1 VIDNNADVYTILSTV
16 GKTYPQYPE
25 IFTTFPI
32 ISYWDSNHEA
42 DDYQDNKS
50 GVDIIETTVDI
61 WEKED
66 SSGNLI
72 KIHVQVDSAMRTHG
86 FIRTGPIVGLY
97 EDDTHV
103 YHYQGRYKKIYE
115 EVD

>member
-1 VIDNNADVYTILSTV
+1 LIDNNDEVNIVLSAV
-16 GKTYPQYPE
+16 GNTEFQYPKS
-25 IFTTFPI
+25 FATFPI

-42 DDYQDNKS
+42 DDFADGKS
-50 GVDIIETTVDI
+50 GMDRVETTVDV

-66 SSGNLI
+66 MNGNLI
-72 KIHVQVDSAMRTHG
+72 KIHAEMDSAMRVAG
-86 FIRTGPIVGLY
+86 FIRSNPIVGLY
-97 EDDTHV
+97 ETDTFV